1 MTDKSFELTY
11 SDQGSGFEKGRR
23 YANPR
28 FFSSVRAGV
37 NAVTVIGDYPKIVE
51 AYEAKGIPV
60 TVIAEPQNPVVEVRD
75 VSVASFPD
83 DLGLVDGDTFSD
95 EQLRAIISEVTGK
108 APHHM
113 LGRAKLIEQFNA
125 ACQAAAV

>member
-11 SDQGSGFEKGRR
+11 SDQGSGFDKGKR

-37 NAVTVIGDYPKIVE
+37 SAVTVIGDYPKIVE
-51 AYEAKGIPV
+51 AYEAAGIPV
-60 TVIAEPQNPVVEVRD
+60 TVVAEAEKPIVDTRD
-75 VSVASFPD
+75 ASVASFPD
-83 DLGLVDGDTFSD
+83 DLGNVDGDSFSD
-95 EQLRAIISEVTGK
+95 DQLRAMITEATGK

-113 LGRAKLIEQFNA
+113 LGRAKLIEAFNA
-125 ACQAAAV
+125 ANQGAA